1 MRRDA
6 GNAKYGETSSPCVLA
21 YKTLKFPFSKII
33 MPGNYTMYPGPATV
47 GLIKSD
53 CFEYTLML
61 QNLKKMFAVLSGCDT
76 VLSTCGRE
84 IEAAGMF
91 GNQNFYFKKTFL
103 GRQSNQCY
111 NFIATRAKKII
122 CHSCNKDLTLYNNV

>member
-1 MRRDA
+1 
-6 GNAKYGETSSPCVLA
+6 
-21 YKTLKFPFSKII
+21 
-33 MPGNYTMYPGPATV
+33 
-47 GLIKSD
+47 
-53 CFEYTLML
+53 ML

-84 IEAAGMF
+84 IEAAGIF

-111 NFIATRAKKII
+111 NFIAVARKVNL
-122 CHSCNKDLTLYNNV
+122 CFVVVR